1 MNVMRMGKIEE
12 LYQEWQSVQ
21 PLKEEDARRL
31 NQKFM
36 LEFNY
41 NSNHIE
47 GNTLTYGQTELL
59 LLFGKVVDAA
69 NMKDLEDMKASNVGL
84 NMMQEQAASEY
95 PLTETF
101 IRQLHQT
108 ILREDYTVYRQL
120 PGGQQTSYVVH
131 AGIYKTRP
139 NSVITP
145 SGERFEYASPEE
157 TPALMTDLVSWYQ
170 EEEQKGELT
179 LAELCALF
187 HYRYIRIHPFE
198 DGNGRIARLLVNFIL
213 TRHHY
218 PMIVVKSAD
227 KENYLNALSTCDGF
241 VGTSPSEGAH
251 ADISKITPFVAYI
264 EKCMERALTTCIK
277 AAKGQSIEEDDD
289 FMKELKVLE
298 RQKKQDVAAE
308 QSKAKFSADE
318 VWNVLE
324 FVFFPIVREFNKSI
338 DQTADIFKFCQ
349 TQSFCQIS
357 KTKDWIGG
365 LGLGKVFRNTNNPQ
379 IIDFV
384 NHAKSMWF
392 YCELM
397 NPRHPR
403 AVNFEIKKQ
412 FYISFFDDHY
422 FVDGILNKNF
432 PYGTYPT
439 EDEKSEIISQFKQS
453 ILTELKNKL

>member
-1 MNVMRMGKIEE
+1 M
-12 LYQEWQSVQ
+12 
-21 PLKEEDARRL
+21 
-31 NQKFM
+31 
-36 LEFNY
+36 
-41 NSNHIE
+41 
-47 GNTLTYGQTELL
+47 
-59 LLFGKVVDAA
+59 
-69 NMKDLEDMKASNVGL
+69 
-84 NMMQEQAASEY
+84 
-95 PLTETF
+95 
-101 IRQLHQT
+101 
-108 ILREDYTVYRQL
+108 
-120 PGGQQTSYVVH
+120 
-131 AGIYKTRP
+131 
-139 NSVITP
+139 
-145 SGERFEYASPEE
+145 
-157 TPALMTDLVSWYQ
+157 
-170 EEEQKGELT
+170 
-179 LAELCALF
+179 
-187 HYRYIRIHPFE
+187 
-198 DGNGRIARLLVNFIL
+198 
-213 TRHHY
+213 
-218 PMIVVKSAD
+218 
-227 KENYLNALSTCDGF
+227 
-241 VGTSPSEGAH
+241 
-251 ADISKITPFVAYI
+251 AYI

-365 LGLGKVFRNTNNPQ
+365 LGRGKVFRNTNNPQ